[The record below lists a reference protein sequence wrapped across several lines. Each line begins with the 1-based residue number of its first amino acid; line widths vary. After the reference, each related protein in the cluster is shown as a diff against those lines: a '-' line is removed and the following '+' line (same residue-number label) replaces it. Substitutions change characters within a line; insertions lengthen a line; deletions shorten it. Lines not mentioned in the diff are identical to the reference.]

1 MKKYKRTR
9 IIANLA
15 VMGSLAWSSTT
26 FAATSTP
33 VTWGNRVKDNTN
45 ISITRPTRMREGTAT
60 STEGFRKKRERGEAI
75 HLKQGTVSLRHGG
88 EITSVS
94 DTGFVIKRP
103 DWARTASNALPTTIS
118 VVTSDSTVYMKDGK
132 LEEVGDLAAGQHVLV
147 TGELDTA
154 TMTIAATG
162 VDLITEPRRRR

>member
-45 ISITRPTRMREGTAT
+45 ISITRPTRARDGAIT
-60 STEGFRKKRERGEAI
+60 SMEGFRRKKDRGNTIRAKE
-75 HLKQGTVSLRHGG
+75 GVMSLRHGG
-88 EITSVS
+88 EISSVTSS
-94 DTGFVIKRP
+94 GFTLTRP
-103 DWARTASNALPTTIS
+103 DWARHASSTLPSTIT
-118 VVTSDSTVYMKDGK
+118 VTTSDATVYMKDGK
-132 LEEVGDLAAGQHVLV
+132 LEEIGDLSTGQHVLV

-154 TMTIAATG
+154 TMTISASG
-162 VDLITEPRRRR
+162 VNLITNPRRSR

>member
-26 FAATSTP
+26 FAATTAP
-33 VTWGNRVKDNTN
+33 VTWGNRAKDNTN
-45 ISITRPTRMREGTAT
+45 ISITRPARVRDASAP
-60 STEGFRKKRERGEAI
+60 STGGFRNKRERGEAM

-94 DTGFVIKRP
+94 DTGFTIKRLE
-103 DWARTASNALPTTIS
+103 WARNASTTLS
-118 VVTSDSTVYMKDGK
+118 NPLMVTTSDSTVYMKDGK
-132 LEEVGDLAAGQHVLV
+132 LAEIGDFTVGQHVRI
-147 TGELDTA
+147 TGKLDTA

-162 VDLITEPRRRR
+162 VDVITEPRRRK